1 MMMLMM
7 IKNRYKLIKSMQT
20 LLLTLP
26 LIILL
31 KGVDFY
37 SCKFVGLMLFTMI
50 HPQKIFLEIFKQ
62 FNTRING

>member
-1 MMMLMM
+1 MMMLTM
-7 IKNRYKLIKSMQT
+7 IKNRYKLIKSMLT

-37 SCKFVGLMLFTMI
+37 SCKFVGLILFTML
-50 HPQKIFLEIFKQ
+50 HPQDFFLLIFQAI
-62 FNTRING
+62 